1 MRLLRWSGGVLLGL
15 VVLVTAVGIVARFGD
30 GPIGPFPGGPLESG
44 EYAPAEQLERWIAA
58 TPRRAELQLLEPPR
72 SRTVAVLVREGRAY
86 VPCVLGLPPF
96 KRWHLEAERDGRA
109 VVRAEGTRYPVQ
121 LARVLDEALEREL
134 REAFPAGQGRGAD
147 EVWFFRLEP
156 RAL

>member
-30 GPIGPFPGGPLESG
+30 GPLGPFPGGPFESG

-58 TPRRAELQLLEPPR
+58 TPRAELQRLEPPR

-86 VPCVLGLPPF
+86 VP
-96 KRWHLEAERDGRA
+96 
-109 VVRAEGTRYPVQ
+109 
-121 LARVLDEALEREL
+121 
-134 REAFPAGQGRGAD
+134 
-147 EVWFFRLEP
+147 
-156 RAL
+156 